1 MDSPSVI
8 VFNKKLSGIIR
19 EKMYQMK
26 LLKIWNNLILAKDK
40 VKVLELGKSVET
52 IINNRIG
59 RIFSSMIEVSAI
71 LDDVRIHTIGG
82 RVAGREIYE

>member
-1 MDSPSVI
+1 
-8 VFNKKLSGIIR
+8 
-19 EKMYQMK
+19 MYQMK

-82 RVAGREIYE
+82 RVAWREIYE

>member
-1 MDSPSVI
+1 
-8 VFNKKLSGIIR
+8 
-19 EKMYQMK
+19 MYQMK